1 MQQTLT
7 RSDVEAR
14 ILRIASDALDKTNGR
29 NESGQSPKGQMKA
42 HGRVIEIGDY
52 DLSDP
57 LLEAKRDIFW
67 LLMTPELDIIGPV
80 VASVAHRDNLSG
92 YMRDVLADRLAE
104 ILEQKTMSDPPKGLD
119 LQRVV
124 DGASP
129 VAWAKTMV
137 ENSAHPTTV
146 SRLKYATLRNAL
158 PITEETEVLLP
169 TTSIP
174 ESMEFEMLVD
184 DIAGDVKYQRER
196 TRLKTAA
203 DAIRRVYQLPLL
215 ETSPS
220 MPGREA
226 LLEKLAADMRIAHIA
241 LQYRIELGD
250 MLDDDALNDALL
262 QVPPAAVLAWSWY
275 ELPQA
280 ERVFDLDPLVAHI
293 ILSDALS
300 LDPRPGRNDIRRVKS
315 MLRLASSKPGW
326 LAAIYPAFDAFLDS
340 RYEPENERSSAGPR
354 VLAGDA
360 EYREAMSKVVLFPGN
375 PMNVAS
381 VAELDGKLY
390 HLVSELLH
398 ASEQ

>member
-14 ILRIASDALDKTNGR
+14 IFRIASDALEKTDGR
-29 NESGQSPKGQMKA
+29 NESGQSPKGEMKA
-42 HGRVIEIGDY
+42 HGRVIEIGDF

-80 VASVAHRDNLSG
+80 VASVSLRDNLSG
-92 YMRDVLADRLAE
+92 YMRDVLRDRLSE
-104 ILEQKTMSDPPKGLD
+104 ILEHKTMSDPPKGLD
-119 LQRVV
+119 LQRIV

-146 SRLKYATLRNAL
+146 SRLKYATLRNAI

-169 TTSIP
+169 TTAIP

-196 TRLKTAA
+196 SRLKIAA
-203 DAIRRVYQLPLL
+203 DAIRKAYQLPLL

-220 MPGREA
+220 MADRTT
-226 LLEKLAADMRIAHIA
+226 LLDELAADMRLAHIA

-250 MLDDDALNDALL
+250 SLTVEALDDTLL

-280 ERVFDLDPLVAHI
+280 ERIFDLDPLVAHI

-326 LAAIYPAFDAFLDS
+326 LAAIFPAFDAFLDS

-354 VLAGDA
+354 IMASET
-360 EYREAMSKVVLFPGN
+360 EYREAMLKVVLFQGN
-375 PMNVAS
+375 PMNVSS
-381 VAELDGKLY
+381 VPELDGKMY
-390 HLVSELLH
+390 RLVSELL
-398 ASEQ
+398 SGS